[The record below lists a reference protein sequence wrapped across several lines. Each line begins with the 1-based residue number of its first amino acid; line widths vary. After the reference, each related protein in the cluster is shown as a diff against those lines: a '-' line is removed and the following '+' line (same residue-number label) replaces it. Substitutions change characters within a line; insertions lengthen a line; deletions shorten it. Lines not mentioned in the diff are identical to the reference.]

1 MQNRYVGDLG
11 DFGKFG
17 LLRALCANSEVGNR
31 SPLSLGVVWYLV
43 PDEGHNS
50 DGKFIQFLEPS
61 AQNQQHF
68 RFCDPALYDALR
80 DIVTSGARNVTSVRN
95 RGVLPLETLYYDIPL
110 SFDQVHGPRN
120 QVRNLRTEFRR
131 GWLQDALHSTAG
143 SDLVFLDPDNGL
155 EVKVGTHEPH
165 GPKYAFFDELLPFSE
180 REQSL
185 VVYHHIGRRGSAVD
199 QIRSRFAQIKE
210 RLERT
215 SFALL
220 YHRGSAR
227 AFFLI
232 PAQRHADVLA
242 SKVDEFLDSPWRR
255 HFELITPQ

>member
-17 LLRALCANSEVGNR
+17 LLRALCANSEGGNR

-50 DGKFIQFLEPS
+50 DGKFIKFLEPS
-61 AQNQQHF
+61 AQNQQQY

-80 DIVTSGARNVTSVRN
+80 DIVTSGARNVTSVRSM
-95 RGVLPLETLYYDIPL
+95 GVLPLETLYHDTPL
-110 SFDQVHGPRN
+110 SFDQVHGSRA

-131 GWLQDALHSTAG
+131 RWLKDALHSTDG
-143 SDLVFLDPDNGL
+143 CDLVFLDPDNGL
-155 EVKVGTHEPH
+155 EVKVETHQPH
-165 GPKYAFFDELLPFSE
+165 GPKYAFFDELFPFSE

-199 QIRSRFAQIKE
+199 QIRSRFAQIEE

-232 PAQRHADVLA
+232 PAERHADVLV

>member
-17 LLRALCANSEVGNR
+17 LLRALCASGEGENR
-31 SPLSLGVVWYLV
+31 GPLSLGVVWYLV

-80 DIVTSGARNVTSVRN
+80 EIVTSGARNVTSVRN
-95 RGVLPLETLYYDIPL
+95 GGVLPLETLYYDIPL
-110 SFDQVHGPRN
+110 SFDPIHGPRA

-131 GWLQDALHSTAG
+131 RWLQDALHSTNG
-143 SDLVFLDPDNGL
+143 CDLVFLDPDNGL
-155 EVKVGTHEPH
+155 EVQVGTHQPH
-165 GPKYAFFDELLPFSE
+165 GPKYAFFDELVPFSE

-199 QIRSRFAQIKE
+199 QIRSRLAQIEE

-227 AFFLI
+227 TFFLI
-232 PAQRHADVLA
+232 PSQRHADVLA

-255 HFELITPQ
+255 HFELITP